1 MIVGIVGLGLIGG
14 SMAKAYKK
22 AGCTVYASNRT
33 EQTARFAILAGAS
46 DGLLDDETIPR
57 CELILLTVYPDA
69 SIAWLRENKEKIAK
83 TATVIDCCGV
93 KKAVCD
99 ACFPIAEEQGF
110 SFVGGHPMAGTQFS
124 GFKYSDG
131 DLFRGAPMVLVPK
144 KGVDMAYLEN
154 IKRLLAP
161 AGFGAL
167 SITSAEEHD
176 RLIAFTSQLAHVVSN
191 AYIKSPTARRH
202 TGFSAGS
209 YKDLTRV
216 AWLNETMWTELFLD
230 NRENL
235 IFELSHLIGE
245 LEKYKTALETA
256 DGNTL
261 KALLKEGREIK
272 EEVDGGGKSS
282 C

>member
-161 AGFGAL
+161 AGFGTL

>member
-161 AGFGAL
+161 AGFGTL

-235 IFELSHLIGE
+235 IFELSHLICE